1 MGSLELRPNE
11 VLTASI
17 FLDYLPVILLPPLG
31 LVAFRL
37 ILRIVPVTFVTHW

>member
-1 MGSLELRPNE
+1 MGFLFFFPNE
-11 VLTASI
+11 VRAASI